1 MMMTIHRRQ
10 SNLAITVIY
19 ESCCLLWIVV
29 LTLVGLSFVVVLA
42 CGPKVRHRLRMKKRF
57 VQAALDMNQ
66 NVSEGSRIDSV
77 EQLMEQK
84 IVKPREV
91 HRMTLSDLKRLR
103 NVKKATLKK

>member
-1 MMMTIHRRQ
+1 
-10 SNLAITVIY
+10 
-19 ESCCLLWIVV
+19 
-29 LTLVGLSFVVVLA
+29 
-42 CGPKVRHRLRMKKRF
+42 MKKSF